1 MVISV
6 AIKSDEDSLRVK
18 VMIAV
23 SPNLRALLSE
33 VIVMLGAMVSMLIE
47 SWEAAVLGLPA
58 PSLKVLAGTLKVAR
72 ELLFVVGV
80 KVAV

>member
-47 SWEAAVLGLPA
+47 SWEAAVLLLPA
-58 PSLKVLAGTLKVAR
+58 LSVKVLASTLKVAGVV
-72 ELLFVVGV
+72 LFEVGV